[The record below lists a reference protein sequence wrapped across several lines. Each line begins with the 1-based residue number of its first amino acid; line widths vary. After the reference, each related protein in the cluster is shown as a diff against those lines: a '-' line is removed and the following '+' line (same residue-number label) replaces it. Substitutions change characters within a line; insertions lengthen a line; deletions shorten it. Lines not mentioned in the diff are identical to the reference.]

1 VYAHGHYHGE
11 LVVAGEVHDVD
22 ELDTTS
28 FHDVH
33 VEQVVAATWE
43 GHRGLGVLE
52 LLAVGPHAP
61 SGLIGLLDGA
71 R

>member
-1 VYAHGHYHGE
+1 
-11 LVVAGEVHDVD
+11 
-22 ELDTTS
+22 
-28 FHDVH
+28 
-33 VEQVVAATWE
+33 VVAATWE